1 MHPCSGRAIAARA
14 AIAGAA
20 AGCALALA
28 GCGGLANIG
37 AASHYP
43 PAKSFTVSGRVRTVV
58 IDGGGGSTDVTGGS
72 RSTVG
77 LSTQA
82 SCTKTPPVV
91 RHVLSGTTLT
101 LSYTC
106 PSEVIRGV
114 SYTATVPRGV
124 ALQASTGSGSITLT
138 SLSGPV
144 SR

>member
-1 MHPCSGRAIAARA
+1 MHPAR
-14 AIAGAA
+14 
-20 AGCALALA
+20 
-28 GCGGLANIG
+28 
-37 AASHYP
+37 
-43 PAKSFTVSGRVRTVV
+43 
-58 IDGGGGSTDVTGGS
+58 GS

-82 SCTKTPPVV
+82 SYTKTPPVV

-101 LSYTC
+101 LSCTC